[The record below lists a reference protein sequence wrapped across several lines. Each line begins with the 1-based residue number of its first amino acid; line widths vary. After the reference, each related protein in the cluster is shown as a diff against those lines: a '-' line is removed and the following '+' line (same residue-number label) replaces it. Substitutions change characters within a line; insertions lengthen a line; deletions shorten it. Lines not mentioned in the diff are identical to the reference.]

1 MKKIIILLITMLL
14 VLTSCSNNKNL
25 SKENGNIIITDVS
38 ENEITLEKP
47 LEKVLLQ
54 ASGSGGA
61 FLTMMALDK
70 DNFIS
75 KIKALDTSLENNRED
90 LYLRIEKKFPE
101 IKDIKRV
108 NDFKK
113 NDFSVEN
120 IISLGVDGIIVPIS
134 YKSQLDS
141 IKDKLNIPIIYID
154 YHKEDLETHK
164 KSTEIIAKATGLTK
178 NLEKLNNFYDEKIR
192 NILDTTKN
200 LKDKKTVYVEVGSDG
215 PDTLANSYGKEIMW
229 GKIIEDVGGDNIA
242 KYVLKDDEANPLT
255 KEYILSKNPDI
266 IIFTGSAWK
275 NKKEALH
282 MGFDI
287 KKQDVKKDIERFLK
301 RPGYNELNAVKNKE
315 VYALNHACVRDM
327 TDFYS
332 YECLAKIFHNETFKD
347 LDPNKDMKEFYKEF
361 FPIEFEGTWFYKYE

>member
-1 MKKIIILLITMLL
+1 MKKIILLITMLL
-14 VLTSCSNNKNL
+14 ILTSCSNKENL
-25 SKENGNIIITDVS
+25 SEDNTKITINDIS
-38 ENEITLEKP
+38 GNEIVLEKP

-54 ASGSGGA
+54 GSGSGGA

-75 KIKALDTSLENNRED
+75 KIGALDTSLEINRED
-90 LYLRIEKKFPE
+90 LYQRIEEKLPN

-120 IISLGVDGIIVPIS
+120 ILSLGVDGIIAPIS

-141 IKDKLNIPIIYID
+141 VKDKINIPIIYVD
-154 YHKEDLETHK
+154 YHREDLESHK

-178 NLEKLNNFYDEKIR
+178 NLNKLNEFYDTKIK
-192 NILDTTKN
+192 NILASAKN

-215 PDTLANSYGKEIMW
+215 PDILSNSYGKKMMW
-229 GKIIEDVGGDNIA
+229 GKIISDVGGENIA
-242 KYVLKDDEANPLT
+242 EDVLKEDEANPLT
-255 KEYILSKNPDI
+255 EEYILSKNPDVI
-266 IIFTGSAWK
+266 ILTGSTWK
-275 NKKEALH
+275 DKKESLH
-282 MGFDI
+282 MGFDVSED
-287 KKQDVKKDIERFLK
+287 DVKKDIERFLK
-301 RPGYNELNAVKNKE
+301 REGWSELNAVKNKE
-315 VYALNHACVRDM
+315 VYAINHACARDM

-332 YECLAKIFHNETFKD
+332 YESLAKIFNPDDFKNI
-347 LDPNKDMKEFYKEF
+347 DPNKDMKNFYNEF